1 MSYST
6 TVETARTYYNSDDAD
21 NFYAVIWGG
30 EDIHIGIYESDQ
42 DSIIEASRKTVSR
55 LANLVALNSKTK
67 VLDIGSGYGGTA
79 RYLAKTTDC
88 QVDCLNLSET
98 QNQRNRQLNEEQNL
112 TDKITVIDGDFENI
126 PTEAEKYDLVL
137 SQDAILHSGNRQQVL
152 AEVQRILKPGGNFI
166 FTDPMQSDDCP
177 VGVLQPVLDRIH
189 LDSMGSISF
198 YSKTALELGFEK
210 VQVIEMT
217 NQLINHY
224 SHVLKELENRHNEML
239 KVCTQDYLER
249 MKIGLNHWIE
259 SGNKGYLAWGIL
271 HFKKPLATNS

>member
-1 MSYST
+1 MSYSN

-30 EDIHIGIYESDQ
+30 EDIHIGIYESEQ
-42 DSIIEASRKTVSR
+42 DSIFEASRKTVHR

-79 RYLAKTTDC
+79 RYLAETTDC

-112 TDKITVIDGDFENI
+112 TDKITVIDGSFEDI
-126 PTEAEKYDLVL
+126 PAEAEKYDLVL

-152 AEVQRILKPGGNFI
+152 AEALRILKPRGDFI

-177 VGVLQPVLDRIH
+177 TGVLQPVLDRIH
-189 LDSMGSISF
+189 LDSMGSIEF
-198 YSKTALELGFEK
+198 YSKTAMELGFEK
-210 VQVIEMT
+210 VQIIEMT

-224 SHVLKELENRHNEML
+224 KHVLKELENRHAEML
-239 KVCTQDYLER
+239 KVCNQDYLTR

-271 HFKKPLATNS
+271 HFKKLP